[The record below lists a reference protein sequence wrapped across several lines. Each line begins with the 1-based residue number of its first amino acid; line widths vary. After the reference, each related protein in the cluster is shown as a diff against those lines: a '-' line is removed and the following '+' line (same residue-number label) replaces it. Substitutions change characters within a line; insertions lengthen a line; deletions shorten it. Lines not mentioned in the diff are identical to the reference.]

1 MKSCIYATLA
11 STGLLFACSVL
22 SANTIVHWNF
32 DTYGPGA
39 NNVASVTSNGV
50 TLAQVVET
58 SRPSATLVRPAA
70 HSERSVSALFTS
82 AQADYLASAAAV
94 PQLSFGAN
102 TAFTIEGWFNMS
114 SITDVHTI
122 VSNRGSSAAGNA
134 GFTVY
139 VPVGDSKLQFQVDD
153 GPNTRSVRTDFTIST
168 DQWYFFAAS
177 RDTAGKL
184 FLSVYDT
191 SGLLGSWNSGTSFA
205 ASALA
210 TDNAT
215 VIGKNGHTNAGYFDG
230 YISEI
235 RISEGVLAPE
245 TLLWTTAI
253 PEPAAAASMLGF
265 GAIAA
270 ALCMRRR

>member
-1 MKSCIYATLA
+1 MKNKMHAMAVSIGLCLA
-11 STGLLFACSVL
+11 SAA
-22 SANTIVHWNF
+22 SANTIVHWHF
-32 DTYGPGA
+32 DAFSPGVD
-39 NNVASVTSNGV
+39 NINDVTSNGV
-50 TLAQVVET
+50 TLSQTADF
-58 SRPSATLVRPAA
+58 SRPSATSVIPGA
-70 HSERSVSALFTS
+70 HNERSRSALFS
-82 AQADYLASAAAV
+82 SSQGDYLGSASVASS
-94 PQLSFGAN
+94 LSFGAN
-102 TAFTIEGWFNMS
+102 QAFTIEGWFNMS

-122 VSNRGSSAAGNA
+122 VSNRGSSAVGNA

-168 DQWYFFAAS
+168 GQWYFFAAS

-191 SGLLGSWNSGTSFA
+191 TGLLGSWDSGTGLA

-230 YISEI
+230 YISEV